1 MLEFASSFFM
11 QNKCYICGKN
21 IGKEKYL
28 CMKCYLR
35 LDKYNIINNRGIKFE
50 KRYGINIDYL
60 FIFNYEKYIRKL
72 ILAYKFFDKSYL
84 GKVFTEF
91 IIRNKKVCEKL
102 KSYDI
107 IIPVPMSKRN
117 KKLRGYNQTEI
128 ITNEISKSIGITN
141 VSDGLIKVKQ
151 TKKQSSLNKEARFLN
166 IKDAYIVNDKYKT
179 YLKNKK
185 IIIFDDIY
193 TTGATINECLELVLK
208 YDVKEIL
215 ILILAKD

>member
-1 MLEFASSFFM
+1 M
-11 QNKCYICGKN
+11 
-21 IGKEKYL
+21 
-28 CMKCYLR
+28 
-35 LDKYNIINNRGIKFE
+35 
-50 KRYGINIDYL
+50 
-60 FIFNYEKYIRKL
+60 
-72 ILAYKFFDKSYL
+72 
-84 GKVFTEF
+84 
-91 IIRNKKVCEKL
+91 
-102 KSYDI
+102 
-107 IIPVPMSKRN
+107 
-117 KKLRGYNQTEI
+117 
-128 ITNEISKSIGITN
+128 
-141 VSDGLIKVKQ
+141 LIKIKQ